1 MDNKLKKP
9 PEFYDHNPFDPI
21 NAATGSPSP
30 KELSASKKTMGDE
43 KRKAGYYLSAILL
56 ERFNRKFHELK
67 LNGFSIENKS
77 ALLEKALSF
86 ALDDIDK
93 GFESLV
99 LKQIEDKDKYK
110 EKA

>member
-1 MDNKLKKP
+1 MDKKMKKP
-9 PEFYDHNPFDPI
+9 PEFYDHDPFDPI
-21 NAATGSPSP
+21 NAATGSPST
-30 KELSASKKTMGDE
+30 EQTTAHKKTMGDE
-43 KRKAGYYLSAILL
+43 KRKAGYYLSVILL

-77 ALLEKALSF
+77 DLLEKALLF

-99 LKQIEDKDKYK
+99 LKQLEAKDNV
-110 EKA
+110 KA